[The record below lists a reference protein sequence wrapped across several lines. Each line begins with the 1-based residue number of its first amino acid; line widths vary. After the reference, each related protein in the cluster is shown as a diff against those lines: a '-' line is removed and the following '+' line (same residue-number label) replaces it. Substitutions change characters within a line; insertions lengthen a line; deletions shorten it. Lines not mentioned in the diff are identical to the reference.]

1 MVRERCWKCKKLR
14 NDVELRASDDRWC
27 EPCFQQNEEEL
38 AAIRHRTSANSAS
51 VAASCRI
58 SLTSSAATTK
68 QLSTVSSP
76 ASQILPAAI
85 VNEGTTGAPT
95 PMLQLAE
102 NPATSVDVP
111 CIDQISQLRSIVHQQ
126 QATINLLTEQL
137 NFVLL
142 LLGID
147 VSAQQPAGN
156 IQHDSDDHSAEVR
169 ASIAPVGQAEE
180 VSHSS
185 SWTEVVKKRLKPR
198 PHQQL
203 TSLQQSMVAAVYRDQ
218 TDKQRRE
225 SSLIVSGLQPNH
237 AISDKS
243 LFISLCAGEF
253 AITPDVVIVKRIGHL
268 QPGKVQ
274 PLLVT
279 LRQVDQA
286 QQLIASARQLRQST
300 NPAVRD
306 HVYINPNLTRA
317 QAEAAYYM
325 RLHRRQVAQNRADRP
340 RHCGNEQISEQ
351 LTTISGIETETMI
364 PAGQPPA
371 PTENIPRGRHN

>member
-1 MVRERCWKCKKLR
+1 
-14 NDVELRASDDRWC
+14 
-27 EPCFQQNEEEL
+27 
-38 AAIRHRTSANSAS
+38 
-51 VAASCRI
+51 
-58 SLTSSAATTK
+58 
-68 QLSTVSSP
+68 
-76 ASQILPAAI
+76 
-85 VNEGTTGAPT
+85 
-95 PMLQLAE
+95 
-102 NPATSVDVP
+102 
-111 CIDQISQLRSIVHQQ
+111 
-126 QATINLLTEQL
+126 
-137 NFVLL
+137 
-142 LLGID
+142 
-147 VSAQQPAGN
+147 
-156 IQHDSDDHSAEVR
+156 
-169 ASIAPVGQAEE
+169 
-180 VSHSS
+180 
-185 SWTEVVKKRLKPR
+185 
-198 PHQQL
+198 
-203 TSLQQSMVAAVYRDQ
+203 
-218 TDKQRRE
+218 
-225 SSLIVSGLQPNH
+225 VSGLQPNH
-237 AISDKS
+237 AICDKS

-253 AITPDVVIVKRIGHL
+253 AITPDVAIVKRIGHL

-351 LTTISGIETETMI
+351 LTTTSGIETETTI